1 METIIKKRL
10 AEKGITIH
18 AFHKKIG
25 GNRTLCYQIANGF
38 YRATQPQR
46 EKIADAL
53 ETPVDVLF
61 DGNGMPKIAE

>member
-1 METIIKKRL
+1 METIIKKHL

-25 GNRTLCYQIANGF
+25 GNRTLAYQIANGF

-53 ETPVDVLF
+53 ETPVDALF
-61 DGNGMPKIAE
+61 DENGMPKIAE